1 MQLTLARSGKDQAI
15 GVVFKEQECQVL
27 ADLQNTC
34 EGKTQKQKNPY
45 DPKRLS
51 WAAWTIA
58 RLGGWKG
65 YASESPPGPIT
76 MRNGLEKF
84 KQILIGYQIGKS
96 KGEIVCI
103 D

>member
-1 MQLTLARSGKDQAI
+1 
-15 GVVFKEQECQVL
+15 
-27 ADLQNTC
+27 
-34 EGKTQKQKNPY
+34 
-45 DPKRLS
+45 
-51 WAAWTIA
+51 
-58 RLGGWKG
+58 
-65 YASESPPGPIT
+65 